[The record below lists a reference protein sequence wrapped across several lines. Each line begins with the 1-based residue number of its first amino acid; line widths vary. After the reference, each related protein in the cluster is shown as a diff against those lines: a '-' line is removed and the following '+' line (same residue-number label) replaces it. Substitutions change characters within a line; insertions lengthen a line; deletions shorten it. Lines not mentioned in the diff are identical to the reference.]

1 MKLGVAI
8 DIGTSGIRAQKID
21 LESGDIQKTVITLR
35 NPLPGAN
42 VMDHLDFAITYGLD
56 LAQGLHVNAVK
67 HVIDTLGV
75 KPEELQRMAI
85 CGNPIQLSIF
95 QGIPIDDLAY
105 AGERKKEK
113 LNIKDQDRRAR
124 IVDCAEIKG
133 LEVYPNAKL
142 VVPPAIR
149 HEVGADALA
158 LIIKSGFL
166 DTKETAIATD
176 YGTNAEM
183 ALIHEG
189 TIYTGSAAAG
199 PALEGQ
205 QIKYGKLAS
214 PFVISDV
221 EFENGNMRNYVL
233 DAEMNTVKGALTDP
247 KSGDVVAEGASMWRC
262 AAPARLPNGEQE
274 MTTCEGTIKATG
286 ITGTGVIAII
296 EAGMKNGIIQLPK
309 INTPDNI
316 LYLQNKI
323 KFFEKDVS
331 SAGLA
336 MGAIRAGH
344 LALCNAAGIEVADV
358 NRAYMS
364 GAAGTYMDAVKAHQV
379 GMVPFNVDEVVQI
392 GNTSLIV
399 AREILLSEERLWE
412 LQEIAS
418 RIVSNHV
425 MFATDPAFKEAYI
438 QEISY
443 WTEGMPFKMLK
454 KFLKK
459 KGLPQID
466 IPEKVTKVNKVVEKD
481 IPVLG
486 DEGLQVLERV
496 GTFLTMKVDCPE
508 CEKCIKVCPNDA
520 ITIDAEGVVMISSD
534 LCDGANC
541 KRCINACPK
550 DKFKWENLTV
560 LEQSA

>member
-1 MKLGVAI
+1 MRTGVAI

-21 LESGDIQKTVITLR
+21 LDNGEIKKTVITLR
-35 NPLPGAN
+35 NPIPGAN
-42 VMDHLDFAITYGLD
+42 VMDHLDFAITYGLE
-56 LAQGLHVNAVK
+56 LAHGLHVNAVRK
-67 HVIDTLGV
+67 VIEALGV
-75 KPEELQRMAI
+75 EAEELQRMAI

-95 QGIPIDDLAY
+95 QGIPIEDLAY

-113 LNIKDQDRRAR
+113 LNIKEQNRDAR
-124 IVDCAEIKG
+124 IIDCSEITG

-166 DTKETAIATD
+166 DTTETAIATD

-205 QIKYGKLAS
+205 QIKHGKLAS

-221 EFENGNMRNYVL
+221 EFENDYIRNYVL
-233 DAEMNTVKGALTDP
+233 DDEMNTVKGRLINP
-247 KSGDVVAEGASMWRC
+247 KNGDVIEDHSITA
-262 AAPARLPNGEQE
+262 
-274 MTTCEGTIKATG
+274 KG
-286 ITGTGVIAII
+286 ITGTGVIAILD
-296 EAGMKNGIIQLPK
+296 AGMKNGIIQLPK
-309 INTPDNI
+309 INTPDHI
-316 LYLQNKI
+316 LYLQDKV
-323 KFFEKDVS
+323 KFFENDVQE
-331 SAGLA
+331 AGLA
-336 MGAIRAGH
+336 IGAIRAGH

-358 NRAYMS
+358 KKAYMS

-379 GMVPFNVDEVVQI
+379 GMVPFNVDEVIQI
-392 GNTSLIV
+392 GNTSLLV
-399 AREILLSEERLWE
+399 AKEVLLSEDRLWE
-412 LQEIAS
+412 LQDIAS
-418 RIVSNHV
+418 KIVSNHV
-425 MFATDPAFKEAYI
+425 MFATDPGFKEAYI

-466 IPEKVTKVNKVVEKD
+466 LPEGTTKVDKRVERD

-486 DEGLQVLERV
+486 EEGLDVLEQV
-496 GTFLTMKVDCPE
+496 GTYLTMKIDCPE
-508 CEKCIKVCPNDA
+508 CQKCAKVCPTDA
-520 ITIDAEGVVMISSD
+520 LTIDDEGLVLIRSD

-550 DKFKWENLTV
+550 DKFKWENLEVMEIT
-560 LEQSA
+560 E